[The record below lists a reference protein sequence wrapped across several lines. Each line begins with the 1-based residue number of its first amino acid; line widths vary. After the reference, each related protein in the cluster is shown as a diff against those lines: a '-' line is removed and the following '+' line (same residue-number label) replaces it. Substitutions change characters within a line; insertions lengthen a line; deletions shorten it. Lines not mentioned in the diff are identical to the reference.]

1 MADLKTKIF
10 TGILSSTM
18 VFTSLPAL
26 ASHADTEKA
35 DNTIISIEKD
45 DGDYDPNAPVDS
57 GYCGTNYAYWSL
69 DKYGTLFISGDKG
82 AKMNNYKKIGEAPWY
97 KYKDQI
103 TCIYVMG
110 GITNIGNYA
119 FANMYGFIRIDEAT
133 DLKTIG
139 SYAFYN
145 TQYDYVDRPFVFPS
159 GVTSIGSYAFYN
171 VNIIDVKLPASLV
184 SIGSHA
190 FEKTLCP
197 SIVLPSKVS
206 SIGSSAFANMPNLVS
221 VTGGSSVKTIGSYAF
236 RKNPKLVTFKITSSK
251 LTTIGSY
258 AFSGDSRLKTVY
270 IQKTKKLTKKKV
282 KKSLKGSSVKTV
294 KVKKSKVKTYKK
306 YFTKKNCGRK
316 VKVKK

>member
-26 ASHADTEKA
+26 ISHADTIES
-35 DNTIISIEKD
+35 DDTVISIEKD
-45 DGDYDPNAPVDS
+45 DGDFDPNAPLDS
-57 GYCGTNYAYWSL
+57 GYCGTNYAFWSL
-69 DKYGTLFISGDKG
+69 DRYGTLFISGDKG

-139 SYAFYN
+139 SYAF
-145 TQYDYVDRPFVFPS
+145 
-159 GVTSIGSYAFYN
+159 
-171 VNIIDVKLPASLV
+171 
-184 SIGSHA
+184 
-190 FEKTLCP
+190 
-197 SIVLPSKVS
+197 
-206 SIGSSAFANMPNLVS
+206 
-221 VTGGSSVKTIGSYAF
+221 
-236 RKNPKLVTFKITSSK
+236 
-251 LTTIGSY
+251 
-258 AFSGDSRLKTVY
+258 SGDSRLKTVY
-270 IQKTKKLTKKKV
+270 IQKTKKLKKKKV
-282 KKSLKGSSVKTV
+282 KKSLKGSSIKTV